1 MKVKFKKEVEADAR
15 YLDVKANVRCWDD
28 ATVNGIKDE
37 DGGLIPCR
45 QGDLWKPIIDID
57 KGIITNWE
65 KGKTADIHYKICDAG
80 VYTVLDNNT
89 NILKE
94 KDGYVP
100 NILSPGGSGYGDYI
114 IMKIDES
121 GKIENWEID
130 LDDIFEDEEG

>member
-15 YLDVKANVRCWDD
+15 YLDVAANVRYWDD
-28 ATVNGIKDE
+28 ATVNGIEDE
-37 DGGLIPCR
+37 DGDLIPCR
-45 QGDLWKPIIDID
+45 QGDLWKPTIDID
-57 KGIITNWE
+57 KGIIKNWE

-121 GKIENWEID
+121 GKIENWKID
-130 LDDIFEDEEG
+130 LDDIFKDEED